1 MAINTQKVIVG
12 GLAAGVV
19 LNVIDFVTNGYI
31 LADRMKAEAEAF
43 KPGLSDA
50 MMSSKSIAIYV
61 ISDFI
66 VGILLVWTYAAIRP
80 RFGPGMATAAKGAI
94 VFWVLGLVL
103 MAGYLQMGMMTAG
116 SWMMYAVIWLINL
129 LLAAWVGGK
138 LYAEEGTAA

>member
-80 RFGPGMATAAKGAI
+80 RFGPGMATAAKAAI

-103 MAGYLQMGMMTAG
+103 MVGYLQMGMMTVG
-116 SWMMYAVIWLINL
+116 SWMMYSIIWLINL

>member
-19 LNVIDFVTNGYI
+19 LNVIDFVTNWYI

-80 RFGPGMATAAKGAI
+80 RFGPGMATAAKAAI

-103 MAGYLQMGMMTAG
+103 MVGYLQMGMMTAG
-116 SWMMYAVIWLINL
+116 SWMMYSIIWLINL